1 MNHCLSTHDD
11 DDHGIVRHHHH
22 HRITNMTIM
31 TMVLSDITITNMTR
45 VSADISLGKK
55 SVLNNPSKRAILEK
69 SNSRSNNLA
78 EVKTPPSVLLNRD

>member
-1 MNHCLSTHDD
+1 MMMITTSTTNY
-11 DDHGIVRHHHH
+11 ITST
-22 HRITNMTIM
+22 TNMM
-31 TMVLSDITITNMTR
+31 MMSR

-78 EVKTPPSVLLNRD
+78 EVSDPHHHQHISQSVFSTLGLRRFRC

>member
-1 MNHCLSTHDD
+1 MITTNMMET
-11 DDHGIVRHHHH
+11 G
-22 HRITNMTIM
+22 ITNT
-31 TMVLSDITITNMTR
+31 TNMMMTR

-78 EVKTPPSVLLNRD
+78 EVSPPSLVNFLNWGDFWGF

>member
-1 MNHCLSTHDD
+1 MIMVT
-11 DDHGIVRHHHH
+11 
-22 HRITNMTIM
+22 TNMMETG
-31 TMVLSDITITNMTR
+31 TTNTTNMMMTR

-78 EVKTPPSVLLNRD
+78 EVSDPHHHQHISQSVFSTLGLRSFRC

>member
-1 MNHCLSTHDD
+1 MMMITTSTTNY
-11 DDHGIVRHHHH
+11 ITST
-22 HRITNMTIM
+22 TNMM
-31 TMVLSDITITNMTR
+31 MMSR

-78 EVKTPPSVLLNRD
+78 EVSDPHHHQHISQSVFSTLGLRSFRC